1 MADRIKGQEVS
12 IAILL
17 DGTLQ
22 TEIDTVQSAE
32 IEFELELMEEG
43 YLGETSDRVDSVFKL
58 MRIALTGHV
67 SNSTYLDLANAIV
80 LRAQNRAGAAT
91 RIDIVGTF
99 AFPDGSLRSL
109 IIPDVY
115 FEAIPINI
123 GGRAEFIEFNLNG
136 KARGYRI
143 I

>member
-12 IAILL
+12 LAILL

-22 TEIDTVQSAE
+22 TEIDTIKSAE

-43 YLGETSDRVDSVFKL
+43 YLGETSDRVDSIFKL
-58 MRIALTGHV
+58 MRVNLEADI
-67 SNSTYLDLANAIV
+67 STDTYFDLANAIV

-91 RIDIVGTF
+91 RIDLAGTF
-99 AFPDGSLRSL
+99 AFPNGALKTI

-115 FEAIPINI
+115 FDPIPINI
-123 GGRAEFIEFNLNG
+123 GARNEFIGFTLSG
-136 KARGYRI
+136 KARGFKLV
-143 I
+143 